1 MEDASIVIAFWVETL
16 LWISIVLGVLVA
28 RRWWTWARVF
38 SGAMIRQWRPAL
50 VIAVLCVVCRA
61 LAGEGVTLDGPVV
74 FCQALIGLALAR
86 SIVGY
91 EPLPV
96 TQAVVRREGA
106 WRRVGMMLAVALAL
120 VPLPIVVSVL
130 GGLGGHLLGETPLT
144 GSSVANSF
152 PPESWK
158 VFLMMLAGAGIA
170 EETPYRLVLL
180 SLIWRWARRPWLA
193 IALSAVLFG
202 IYHLTPLNLFYG
214 TYWQAPITQFL
225 IPTLGGMVM
234 GYVYVKRG
242 YETAVLGH
250 TLGDTVIFSL
260 MAAR

>member
-50 VIAVLCVVCRA
+50 VIAVLCMVCRA

-158 VFLMMLAGAGIA
+158 VFLMMLAGGGDC
-170 EETPYRLVLL
+170 RGD
-180 SLIWRWARRPWLA
+180 
-193 IALSAVLFG
+193 ALSAGACFADPAVDAATVARDCIVRGPLWDIPSHPTRPVLSDLLAG
-202 IYHLTPLNLFYG
+202 SNH
-214 TYWQAPITQFL
+214 PI
-225 IPTLGGMVM
+225 P
-234 GYVYVKRG
+234 
-242 YETAVLGH
+242 
-250 TLGDTVIFSL
+250 D
-260 MAAR
+260 